1 MNMYV
6 LTEGI
11 GTGRM
16 AIVSSATGD
25 RFEFPR
31 ADGGLLAVML
41 DDEFPACQGCED
53 RDDVCGDCG
62 MCPECRD
69 DQCAECAEFEDYE
82 DEEGTCDNTAE
93 ARQDSY
99 RAYLARTG
107 GDPAGVCTAWPQRPY
122 LQGGAA

>member
-1 MNMYV
+1 MYV

-16 AIVSSATGD
+16 AIVSSTTGD

-31 ADGGLLAVML
+31 ADGGLVAAML

-53 RDDVCGDCG
+53 RGDVCGDCG

-69 DQCAECAEFEDYE
+69 SQCSACAEFEDYE
-82 DEEGTCDNTAE
+82 DEDGPDDVTADE
-93 ARQDSY
+93 VS
-99 RAYLARTG
+99 
-107 GDPAGVCTAWPQRPY
+107 DPDGVGSAPAPTTA
-122 LQGGAA
+122 GGAA